1 MTSTPSKKKGT
12 QGELEVL
19 RLLQPHIPGLV
30 RNPASALVDLSAPGK
45 GLPVQVLATRPDR
58 GRWLFSMDYEDLAM
72 IWDDNV
78 ELAGMERAIDIEVKR
93 YTRFAT
99 HQLFEQK
106 FRGRP

>member
-45 GLPVQVLATRPDR
+45 GMPVQILATRPDR
-58 GRWLFSMDYEDLAM
+58 GRWLFSMDYEDLA
-72 IWDDNV
+72 ILWDQVD
-78 ELAGMERAIDIEVKR
+78 LTDPPAIDIEVKR
-93 YTRFAT
+93 YVRFST

-106 FRGRP
+106 FRP